1 MAGAGWGWQQQ
12 WFCQR
17 ASLEMMLWNTWLLSN
32 TDTDTKTNT
41 NTFVCKQAICCASA
55 RRKAPAS
62 HPSTQK
68 IIPRPFVRSS
78 RIDAT
83 RRQYI
88 NVLKLKTNCK
98 NVINRITKYYL
109 SVILFFRE
117 TFPKACSCGL
127 AKGINRHIFG
137 VNFLV
142 NLWPSEA
149 GRLMWSNNI
158 QMASVESL
166 VTFVAACWIQMEL
179 I

>member
-1 MAGAGWGWQQQ
+1 MTTTVILPTCISRDDALKYLIAIKYRYRYKDKYKYICLQTSN
-12 WFCQR
+12 CQ
-17 ASLEMMLWNTWLLSN
+17 
-32 TDTDTKTNT
+32 
-41 NTFVCKQAICCASA
+41 ICCASA

-137 VNFLV
+137 VIFFV

-149 GRLMWSNNI
+149 GRLM
-158 QMASVESL
+158 
-166 VTFVAACWIQMEL
+166 
-179 I
+179 

>member
-1 MAGAGWGWQQQ
+1 MTTTVILPTCISRDDALKYLIAIKYRYRYKDKYKYICLQTSN
-12 WFCQR
+12 CQ
-17 ASLEMMLWNTWLLSN
+17 
-32 TDTDTKTNT
+32 
-41 NTFVCKQAICCASA
+41 ICCASA

-62 HPSTQK
+62 HPSAQK

-127 AKGINRHIFG
+127 ATIGQRNKSSYFWGEF
-137 VNFLV
+137 
-142 NLWPSEA
+142 SC
-149 GRLMWSNNI
+149 
-158 QMASVESL
+158 Q
-166 VTFVAACWIQMEL
+166 FVAI
-179 I
+179 